1 MTRTPP
7 ASERHASASTR
18 KRLDPS
24 GLPSFLNLFAIR
36 FPIGAIAS
44 IGHRLSGVCLLL
56 GLLFVP
62 SVLAMSLHSEG
73 DYDALLATWHSPWAA
88 PLEFLILWAFSFHV
102 LAGVRHL
109 LMDVGV
115 GSELGTARA
124 SARVVLVLGFLAA
137 VSLLVTRRW
146 L

>member
-7 ASERHASASTR
+7 ASDTVRN
-18 KRLDPS
+18 RLDPS
-24 GLPSFLNLFAIR
+24 KLPRFLNLFAIR

-56 GLLFVP
+56 VLLFVP
-62 SVLAMSLHSEG
+62 GMFAESLHSEAG
-73 DYDALLATWHSPWAA
+73 YNAVLAMWHSPWAA
-88 PLEFLILWAFSFHV
+88 PLEFLILWAFSLHV
-102 LAGVRHL
+102 SAGLRHL

-124 SARVVLVLGFLAA
+124 SARVVLVLSFLAA
-137 VSLLVTRRW
+137 LSVLIVRRW